1 MIAPH
6 NNLFVEIDS
15 EYNDQYVTKNGTT
28 LFLTT
33 QQFTSDDTVDN
44 SNFKPTMIRKHY
56 GKVIGLPL
64 RLTDDVKITQVD
76 PGLPAPGRY
85 LSNESLLGLGQ
96 YASSWSC
103 LNSFEYQWKTV
114 ADLEMEVEVG
124 DKIYFHHNTI
134 TNDNLVSDMGPKVYK
149 LGYSNAICVVRS
161 PEIATDAPQ
170 AFKSDPVIY
179 KKCFPSII
187 PVAGH
192 ILVEPLWEEG
202 VEDLGNGQRGKISKF
217 GIVSELHDQ
226 PEPLRGRVVATSNP
240 FKGEKRELE
249 VGDNVVYLPHSDYEM
264 EIEGK
269 KYYVMKYWEIIAKY

>member
-15 EYNDQYVTKNGTT
+15 EYNDQYVTKEGTT

-85 LSNESLLGLGQ
+85 LSNESVLGLGQ

-103 LNSFEYQWKTV
+103 LNSFEYQWKTA

-124 DKIYFHHNTI
+124 DKIYFHHNTV

-149 LGYSNAICVVRS
+149 LGYSNAICVVRNFCDYDYS
-161 PEIATDAPQ
+161 GAGMGVMEEI
-170 AFKSDPVIY
+170 V
-179 KKCFPSII
+179 II

-217 GIVSELHDQ
+217 GIVSELYDQ

>member
-15 EYNDQYVTKNGTT
+15 EYNDQHVTKGGTT

-64 RLTDDVKITQVD
+64 RLTSDVKITQVD

-85 LSNESLLGLGQ
+85 LSNESVLGLGQ

-103 LNSFEYQWKTV
+103 LNSFEYQWKTA

-124 DKIYFHHNTI
+124 DKIYFHHNTV

-149 LGYSNAICVVRS
+149 LGYSNAICVVRDCIDYPCS
-161 PEIATDAPQ
+161 HLGNWKI
-170 AFKSDPVIY
+170 I
-179 KKCFPSII
+179 KKWKQII

-202 VEDLGNGQRGKISKF
+202 VEDLGNGQRGKLSKF

-226 PEPLRGRVVATSNP
+226 PEPLRGRVVATGNP